1 MRSVSDNFPRDLLN
15 IVSREIYHLFIFN
28 CSVKDAIKHRDKQQ
42 FSCNYGLCQTTD
54 MALMLFV
61 QGRTYALL
69 QNLGTFVLLLILL
82 PFNLIKVIPSLLWTL
97 VGKAFQKKIVA
108 KSPKNILITGA
119 KMTKSLQ
126 LARSFYAAGH
136 KVFLL
141 ETNQYWLSGNRFSN
155 AIKGFYTV
163 PDPQKDWDGYCREL
177 LDIVKRKN
185 IELFIPVSSAVGC
198 YSESLAKSFLSEHC
212 EVINFD
218 AEITQML
225 DNKFT
230 FIEKAKSLGLSV
242 PKSFL
247 ITNPEQVLNFDFT
260 TDGSQYILKSIPY
273 DSVRRLN
280 MTKLPMSSTEEME
293 QFIKALP
300 ISEARPWIMQEFVS
314 GKEYCTHSTVRKGK
328 IRLHCCCE
336 SSEFQVNYKHI
347 EHPQIYNWVEK
358 FVKELNLTGQISFDF
373 IQTEDGRVYPIECN
387 PRTHSAITT
396 FHDHPKVADA
406 YINDSEDDSQAPL
419 IPLQNSKPTYWT
431 YHELWR
437 LTEIRTLGQLQDWIK
452 KITAGTDGIFKFN
465 DPLPFLMVHHWQIPL
480 LLLANLQKLKSWVRI
495 DFNIG
500 KLIELEAD

>member
-1 MRSVSDNFPRDLLN
+1 MART
-15 IVSREIYHLFIFN
+15 LFI
-28 CSVKDAIKHRDKQQ
+28 
-42 FSCNYGLCQTTD
+42 
-54 MALMLFV
+54 
-61 QGRTYALL
+61 QGRGYVLL
-69 QNLGTFVLLLILL
+69 QNIGTFLLLLILL
-82 PFNLIKVIPSLLWTL
+82 PFNLIKVIPSLVWTFIS
-97 VGKAFQKKIVA
+97 KFFQKKIVVEN
-108 KSPKNILITGA
+108 PKNIIVTGA

-126 LARSFYAAGH
+126 IARSLHVAGH
-136 KVFLL
+136 NVFLL
-141 ETNQYWLSGNRFSN
+141 ETNQYWLSGNRFST

-177 LDIVKRKN
+177 LEIVKKEN

-198 YSESLAKSFLSEHC
+198 YSESLVKTFLSGYC
-212 EVINFD
+212 EVLTFD
-218 AEITQML
+218 AEMTQML

-247 ITNPEQVLNFDFT
+247 ITKPEQVLNFDFA

-280 MTKLPMSSTEEME
+280 MTKLPMKSVSEME
-293 QFIKALP
+293 QFVKALP
-300 ISEARPWIMQEFVS
+300 ITEARPWVMQEFVK
-314 GKEYCTHSTVRKGK
+314 GKEYCTHTMVRKGK

-336 SSEFQVNYKHI
+336 SSDFQVNYEHI
-347 EHPQIYNWVEK
+347 EHPSIYDWVEK
-358 FVKELNLTGQISFDF
+358 FVQELNLTGQISFDF

-406 YINDSEDDSQAPL
+406 YLNDSQDENELPL
-419 IPLQNSKPTYWT
+419 IPLTNSKPTYWT

-437 LTEIRTLGQLQDWIK
+437 LTEIRSWGQLKDWIK
-452 KITAGTDGIFKFN
+452 KIIAGTDGIFQFN

-480 LLLANLQKLKSWVRI
+480 LLLANLQKLKGWVRI

-500 KLIELEAD
+500 KLIELEADSRRGRGAG